1 MTSLNNRVASL
12 LAFRSNTNLPTRLR
26 SSTLVDK
33 DKEEVTEYF
42 NNNGFDRWNKIYS
55 ESEEVN
61 NVQLD
66 IRTGH
71 GQTIEKVC
79 TYVYF
84 DFTSVARPNG
94 DAGSAIQLLRHHACT
109 FTGYIDCCRE
119 GHTINYICN

>member
-1 MTSLNNRVASL
+1 MPWSRSCWRQCVDFHLCSKTWLTAPLRHQSSLHL
-12 LAFRSNTNLPTRLR
+12 LGLRSKQKSSALLR

-55 ESEEVN
+55 ESDEVN

-71 GQTIEKVC
+71 GQTIEKVL
-79 TYVYF
+79 V
-84 DFTSVARPNG
+84 
-94 DAGSAIQLLRHHACT
+94 L
-109 FTGYIDCCRE
+109 
-119 GHTINYICN
+119 